1 MSSGFNVVRIV
12 SYNSRKGLIKDYY
25 SMAILRLNKFQ
36 VHTLNPLN
44 IKVKNELMCLSG
56 ASGSGKSLL
65 LRAITDLIEHKGE
78 TYLDEQKCSEI
89 SPVQWRKWVG
99 FLPAESAWWLD
110 NVGDHFSKENNP
122 YLSQLNLPEACL
134 SWDISR
140 CSTGE
145 KQRLAIARLLE
156 NKPKVLLLDEPTAS
170 LDPASVAA
178 VELLIKNYANEFQV
192 PVIWVSHDQQQIK
205 RIADREFEI
214 KNNNIS
220 EVMA

>member
-1 MSSGFNVVRIV
+1 MS
-12 SYNSRKGLIKDYY
+12 
-25 SMAILRLNKFQ
+25 ILQLCHFQ
-36 VHTLNPLN
+36 THSLNPMNLKLN
-44 IKVKNELMCLSG
+44 NELMCLSG

-78 TYLDEQKCSEI
+78 AFVDEIKCAEV

-110 NVGDHFSKENNP
+110 KVAGHFKSEQSE
-122 YLSQLNLPEACL
+122 YFAQLNLPEKCM
-134 SWDISR
+134 SWDVSR

-145 KQRLAIARLLE
+145 RQRLAIARLLE

-170 LDPASVAA
+170 LDPASVKA
-178 VELLIKNYANEFQV
+178 VELLIKNYAKEFQA

-205 RIADREFEI
+205 RLADREFKIE
-214 KNNNIS
+214 NNDVI
-220 EVMA
+220 EVTL